1 MGSTNCYSGYM
12 WWVLVW
18 DIVKDI
24 QYTASNLDYVIQQL
38 KKVDTT
44 KPQRLSFTPWKEK
57 RGLSSNGQ
65 IHLWF
70 DQIAKQLGY
79 LSEAKSES
87 YIKSSCKVIFGIDIL
102 LGSESGLAKSV
113 IRTLERIDYWS
124 LDWTNKIDVVAGI
137 TVTSIFTTSEMKVF
151 MEQMIFYWNDKDV
164 PIKFKDK

>member
-1 MGSTNCYSGYM
+1 MGCTNCYSGDV

-18 DIVKDI
+18 VVVKDI

-38 KKVDTT
+38 RKVDLT
-44 KPQRLSFTPWKEK
+44 KPKRLVISEWKEK

-79 LSEAKSES
+79 LSEAKSEA

-102 LGSESGLAKSV
+102 LGSESCLAKSV